1 MSSEKNVRVTVEAC
15 GEVRAFECRCATV
28 TTVSGD
34 SSGDSSVDACFVGAS
49 SPRDIATLAAAG
61 IDTVIEALRQVGIPY
76 GLARK
81 LMLVAVLGADPH
93 GHADSVQTLD
103 LDARREIRDMAAELG
118 VDADI

>member
-1 MSSEKNVRVTVEAC
+1 MSSEKNVRVTLEAC
-15 GEVRAFECRCATV
+15 GEVRALECRCATV
-28 TTVSGD
+28 TTV
-34 SSGDSSVDACFVGAS
+34 SGDSSVDACFVGAS
-49 SPRDIATLAAAG
+49 SPSDIATLAAAG

-81 LMLVAVLGADPH
+81 LMLVAVLDADPH
-93 GHADSVQTLD
+93 GHAGSVQTLD

>member
-15 GEVRAFECRCATV
+15 GEVHAFECRCATV
-28 TTVSGD
+28 TTVS
-34 SSGDSSVDACFVGAS
+34 VDACFVGAS
-49 SPRDIATLAAAG
+49 SPHDIATLAAAG

-103 LDARREIRDMAAELG
+103 LDARREIRDMAADLG
-118 VDADI
+118 VDADL

>member
-34 SSGDSSVDACFVGAS
+34 SSVDACFVGAS
-49 SPRDIATLAAAG
+49 SPRDIVTL
-61 IDTVIEALRQVGIPY
+61 IEALRQVGIPY

-93 GHADSVQTLD
+93 GHADSVQTTD

>member
-1 MSSEKNVRVTVEAC
+1 MSSEKRVRVTVEAC

-28 TTVSGD
+28 TTAKGDGSGD
-34 SSGDSSVDACFVGAS
+34 SCFVGAS
-49 SPRDIATLAAAG
+49 SPRDIATIAAAG
-61 IDTVIEALRQVGIPY
+61 IDTVIETLRQVGIPY

-93 GHADSVQTLD
+93 GHADSIQTTD
-103 LDARREIRDMAAELG
+103 LDARGEIRDMAAELG

>member
-34 SSGDSSVDACFVGAS
+34 SSVDACFVGAL

-81 LMLVAVLGADPH
+81 LMLVAMLGADPH

>member
-34 SSGDSSVDACFVGAS
+34 SSVGAS

>member
-28 TTVSGD
+28 TTV
-34 SSGDSSVDACFVGAS
+34 SGDSSVDACFVGAS

-81 LMLVAVLGADPH
+81 LMLVAVLVAVLGADPH